1 MNKRKRG
8 RITVQEQPTRE
19 TRTVQRLAML
29 PFLIVSIGFVIIGV
43 TVVIP
48 GAGGFGILWT
58 LVAASFVVIAVVNI
72 VRKNGMVHRVAY
84 DVEQDMSETIVGM
97 MEDAPPPCE
106 DGAKGSAEER
116 LRELRNLYDLRLIT
130 DEEYEA
136 KRQEILKEL

>member
-1 MNKRKRG
+1 MAARKRG
-8 RITVQEQPTRE
+8 RITIQSQPTRE

-48 GAGGFGILWT
+48 GAGGFGVLWT
-58 LVAASFVVIAVVNI
+58 LVAASFVVIAIVNM
-72 VRKNGMVHRVAY
+72 VRKNGLAHRVAY
-84 DVEQDMSETIVGM
+84 DVEQDMGKTIVGM
-97 MEDAPPPCE
+97 MEDAPPYFE
-106 DGAKGSAEER
+106 GGAKGPAEER

-136 KRQEILKEL
+136 KRQEILREL